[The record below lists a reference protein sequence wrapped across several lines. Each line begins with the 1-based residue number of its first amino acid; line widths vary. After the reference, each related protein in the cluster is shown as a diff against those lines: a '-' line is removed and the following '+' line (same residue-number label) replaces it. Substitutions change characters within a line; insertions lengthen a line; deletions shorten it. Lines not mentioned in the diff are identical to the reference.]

1 MDVDFM
7 VEDVTYGEEK
17 GYKIELETDSD
28 SYNFVRFLEKIE
40 DRKKKF
46 ILART
51 FEFFINQVY
60 QVYYGL

>member
-1 MDVDFM
+1 M
-7 VEDVTYGEEK
+7 VRRRGIKSSLKRIVIRIISYVFL
-17 GYKIELETDSD
+17 KIEKL
-28 SYNFVRFLEKIE
+28 E